1 MDVTNKLNEKLHRVE
16 TLYEQAKSKKLIDV
30 NDIGRMKDCFE
41 NLISMEEDRQ
51 TKGGGY
57 LNLPTR
63 LKSPNNLSYANKQL
77 YDTLCRYKE
86 LKDHNDSLLRQ
97 RLTTQ
102 VDDTKVLQGHIRRME
117 EERRSSLKKQREL
130 QHDNDLL
137 ITQRAQRDDRAALCG
152 ALQQRPH

>member
-77 YDTLCRYKE
+77 YDTLCRYKD
-86 LKDHNDSLLRQ
+86 LKDQNDSALRQ
-97 RLTTQ
+97 RLTSQ
-102 VDDTKVLQGHIRRME
+102 VDDTKVFNDYQHYYHYHANINLCMRFH
-117 EERRSSLKKQREL
+117 SYHNDNSLCMPQM
-130 QHDNDLL
+130 
-137 ITQRAQRDDRAALCG
+137 
-152 ALQQRPH
+152 